1 MSHLESICRER
12 AARTSAIVSSIF
24 PGEFRDEMIENQK
37 LSTEKEPKAH
47 AFLAAASH
55 AGIEEG
61 HEKDHL
67 PLAKYYTDVTVMF
80 ADIVGFT
87 AWASSKEAPQVFEL
101 LETVYNAFDDIATVS
116 LPLSWI
122 LCFKNTLTSLLHCVI
137 GTKSLQG
144 RDSRR
149 LLRCCRWHPESPTTS
164 CSCHV

>member
-1 MSHLESICRER
+1 MLSLQLLRMQELKKAMRKTIYLWQSIILTSRSCLLSACNSVLFLLIGGIPDSVHLTKSCV
-12 AARTSAIVSSIF
+12 VSFS
-24 PGEFRDEMIENQK
+24 
-37 LSTEKEPKAH
+37 
-47 AFLAAASH
+47 
-55 AGIEEG
+55 
-61 HEKDHL
+61 
-67 PLAKYYTDVTVMF
+67 
-80 ADIVGFT
+80 IVGFT